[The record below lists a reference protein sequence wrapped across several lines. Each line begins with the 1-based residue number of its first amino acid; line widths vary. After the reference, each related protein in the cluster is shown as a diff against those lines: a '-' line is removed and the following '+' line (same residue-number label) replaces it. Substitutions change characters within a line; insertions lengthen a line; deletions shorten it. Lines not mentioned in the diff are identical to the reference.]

1 MRDKPANAWIA
12 VDSGLEHG
20 RRGHYESA
28 YEKDRRLDLRMP
40 GATVQFSHGICDS
53 WTFTCQ
59 EHLADFFTKSTP
71 MPFAGRSHRFSRKA
85 RRCRSPAGRNNFRMK
100 GSPIPFT
107 GRAHRFS
114 QERLAY
120 TGRTDFN
127 VKTAPIRVRCPA
139 GCANSK
145 PIPADRTEQHETGK
159 FPTESGQIRNA

>member
-1 MRDKPANAWIA
+1 MGGAAITNRRMKRIDGLIYACQVRRSNFRMEYVTAGLSHARSILRIFSRKARQCRSPA
-12 VDSGLEHG
+12 G
-20 RRGHYESA
+20 RSNFR
-28 YEKDRRLDLRMP
+28 
-40 GATVQFSHGICDS
+40 
-53 WTFTCQ
+53 
-59 EHLADFFTKSTP
+59 TKSTP